1 GLDAGAETR
10 DYIRANGGI
19 PKTRV
24 FTKCFLALL
33 GQWPW
38 QRVSPVPPEIVLL
51 PPSAPFSIYNLACWA
66 RQTVV
71 PLSVVMAL
79 RPVRPAG
86 VDLREIGARP
96 GETKAPSRPSSLRRR
111 AFAAAETWIRARQEA
126 DGGWGGIQ
134 PPWVW
139 SIVMLAAL
147 GRGLDDA
154 QLRAAVE
161 GWSGFMVDEGD
172 RLRPEACQSPIWDTA
187 LAVLG
192 LRACGVPSD
201 HPQLAKA

>member
-1 GLDAGAETR
+1 ATVESYVALKMAGVAAGDATR
-10 DYIRANGGI
+10 EYIRAGGGI
-19 PKTRV
+19 VRARV

-38 QRVSPVPPEIVLL
+38 QRIPPVPPEIVLL

-96 GETKAPSRPSSLRRR
+96 AETRAPARPGPLRRR
-111 AFAAAETWIRARQEA
+111 A
-126 DGGWGGIQ
+126 
-134 PPWVW
+134 V
-139 SIVMLAAL
+139 
-147 GRGLDDA
+147 
-154 QLRAAVE
+154 
-161 GWSGFMVDEGD
+161 
-172 RLRPEACQSPIWDTA
+172 
-187 LAVLG
+187 
-192 LRACGVPSD
+192 
-201 HPQLAKA
+201 